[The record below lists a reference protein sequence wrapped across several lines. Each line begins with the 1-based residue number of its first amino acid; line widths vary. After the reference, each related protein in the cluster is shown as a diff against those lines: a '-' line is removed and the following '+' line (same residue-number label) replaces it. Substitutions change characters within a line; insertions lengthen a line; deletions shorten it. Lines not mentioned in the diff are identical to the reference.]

1 MAIASAMAAD
11 TSGMWNS
18 HYEEV
23 RHNAPISMVIKRYMD
38 KGGGKVIASRQEIK
52 RRFYGLDW
60 RYQKQILFAFLQ
72 SGKTDRE
79 WAYGRL
85 YSVWDD
91 CFIPVLQELWER
103 YHEKHLSWLVI
114 RFCPVAYLKK
124 EFVSLSEGRN
134 YFFLYQR
141 LAGEEDFVLDLTRL
155 NEADLL
161 SVWLHNGKVIPQAG
175 VWDLFFLILYK
186 LSKGVY
192 QFRAWKALDSD
203 LSIPSL
209 TIFDTPIMQALFN
222 VVRGELDDYDLME
235 SLSEWIHKVS
245 KSFIKDYGNVDE
257 IYHPTD
263 EEYKRGFIKEHCL
276 KNIDSEYRSVLDSID
291 VTDQQA
297 VLDILDQRH
306 KKHAHEEIVKR
317 TMASNQKQ
325 SCPEEPYPC
334 MFLNIFKT

>member
-114 RFCPVAYLKK
+114 RFCPVSYLKK

-222 VVRGELDDYDLME
+222 VVRGELDDFDLME

-263 EEYKRGFIKEHCL
+263 EEYKRGFI
-276 KNIDSEYRSVLDSID
+276 NPNRSLEQFES
-291 VTDQQA
+291 
-297 VLDILDQRH
+297 
-306 KKHAHEEIVKR
+306 KWE
-317 TMASNQKQ
+317 
-325 SCPEEPYPC
+325 
-334 MFLNIFKT
+334 